1 MSKRYQTGVWDMF
14 SVMGGLNSIVLW
26 QNNGLAQRDKVH
38 FTRRGYLTL
47 GDLFFNAL
55 MKNFEKHL
63 QSNNQL
69 GTEGRANGNQ
79 IELKISG
86 VKPQVKISSPQPADL
101 NDGLK

>member
-1 MSKRYQTGVWDMF
+1 MY

-55 MKNFEKHL
+55 MKNFEQYL
-63 QSNNQL
+63 QNNNRLVTKKQS
-69 GTEGRANGNQ
+69 EINHS
-79 IELKISG
+79 ELKIKG
-86 VKPQVKISSPQPADL
+86 VKPQVKTVSPVPMDL
-101 NDGLK
+101 DDGLK